1 VVTRRPDP
9 IRVGGDVQAGNLIFS
24 PKPAYPSLARQAR
37 VEGAVVLSATIAED
51 GSIKE
56 LKIITSSNPLLQI
69 GVLETVKTWK
79 YKPTLLNKEP
89 VEVITTITVN
99 FTLGR

>member
-1 VVTRRPDP
+1 
-9 IRVGGDVQAGNLIFS
+9 VGGDVQAGNLIYHPS
-24 PKPAYPSLARQAR
+24 PAYPSLARTAR
-37 VEGAVVLSATIAED
+37 IEGVVILSATIAED
-51 GSIKE
+51 GTIKD
-56 LKIITSSNPLLQI
+56 LKVISTSNPLLST
-69 GVLETVKTWK
+69 GVLDTVKTWK

>member
-1 VVTRRPDP
+1 LLYHP
-9 IRVGGDVQAGNLIFS
+9 N
-24 PKPAYPSLARQAR
+24 PAYPSLARTAR
-37 VEGAVVLSATIAED
+37 IEGVVILSATIAED
-51 GSIKE
+51 GTIKD
-56 LKIITSSNPLLQI
+56 LKVISSSNPLLLT
-69 GVLETVKTWK
+69 GVLDTVRTWK

>member
-1 VVTRRPDP
+1 M
-9 IRVGGDVQAGNLIFS
+9 ISS
-24 PKPAYPSLARQAR
+24 PKPAYPSLARTAR
-37 VEGAVVLSATIAED
+37 IEGSVILSATIAED
-51 GSIKE
+51 GSIKD
-56 LKIITSSNPLLQI
+56 LKVITSSNPLLLT
-69 GVLETVKTWK
+69 GVLETVRTWK